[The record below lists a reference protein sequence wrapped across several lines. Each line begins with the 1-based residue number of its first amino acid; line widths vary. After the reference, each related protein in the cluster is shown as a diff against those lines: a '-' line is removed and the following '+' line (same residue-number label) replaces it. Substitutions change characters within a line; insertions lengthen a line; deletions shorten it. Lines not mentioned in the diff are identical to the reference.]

1 MPYRNTFMNSI
12 QKYLDK
18 GQRSYSE
25 PFDFREKN
33 KTEINNLIMNNK
45 ISNSEF
51 TIIKSAVDKF
61 IDEYIPLNS
70 TQAKLEEIL
79 KSYIVLAL
87 NNNSRID
94 KYLNKFDCD
103 TAYYKKIKA
112 ISLIKF
118 YN

>member
-1 MPYRNTFMNSI
+1 
-12 QKYLDK
+12 
-18 GQRSYSE
+18 
-25 PFDFREKN
+25 
-33 KTEINNLIMNNK
+33 MNNK

-118 YN
+118 YNWPFEEIKYLLRDICILVWEAIELQMIMR